1 MWNYTIKA
9 EVITGRFSRQVET
22 FSVQANNLTDA
33 MVQIEKNAKIGRVI
47 HSTSVKNKDNKMEK
61 LQSRLAEQQHQLGLA
76 EIMGNE
82 FFIQHWKEKITET
95 LAKIEALKSN

>member
-33 MVQIEKNAKIGRVI
+33 MIQIEKNAKIGRVI
-47 HSTSVKNKDNKMEK
+47 HSTSVKNKGNKMTK
-61 LQSRLAEQQHQLGLA
+61 LQSRLAEQQHQLA
-76 EIMGNE
+76 VYERIGNE
-82 FFIQHWKEKITET
+82 FFIQHGKDKIAET